1 LVLSK
6 GSSETKR
13 GPKGNKKEDRR
24 AAAAARERGQELRS
38 RAKAAEAET
47 ARLAAQRSAIDQ
59 AMFDP
64 SGAHKEL
71 ASLTMTELM
80 KRRADLDRKLAAAE
94 AEWLNA
100 SEALEEI
107 AA

>member
-1 LVLSK
+1 
-6 GSSETKR
+6 
-13 GPKGNKKEDRR
+13 
-24 AAAAARERGQELRS
+24 
-38 RAKAAEAET
+38 
-47 ARLAAQRSAIDQ
+47 
-59 AMFDP
+59 MFDP
-64 SGAHKEL
+64 PSAQKEL